1 MTKDIYLDD
10 YVAGGY
16 FITKYVEREH
26 WIAASSDLLPLKLLS
41 VSELIADL
49 APTTYPLIDA
59 TSDIYEQYGIAPET
73 IPDVKQWWTEND
85 RNEIGWQH
93 TFYELGFAQQF
104 VKRFVTKTEDVAI
117 LGAAVHRKYVELVL
131 DGYDPT
137 VACGCGVE
145 EVVARGLSPA
155 PGDVLGFDILSYEYC
170 RFNSWITPSYPQV
183 IFEELHIRPN
193 QYGFIDTLEEA
204 DRCDEFMTASDDM
217 ALHGWWM
224 PWLMIRY
231 PLE

>member
-1 MTKDIYLDD
+1 MTKDIHLDD

-16 FITKYVEREH
+16 FITKYTGREH
-26 WIAASSDLLPLKLLS
+26 WIAANSDLLPPKLLS
-41 VSELIADL
+41 VSGIIATL

-59 TSDIYEQYGIAPET
+59 TSDSYEQYGIAPET
-73 IPDVKQWWTEND
+73 IPDVMKWWTEN
-85 RNEIGWQH
+85 NQKEIGWQQ

-117 LGAAVHRKYVELVL
+117 LGVSVHRKYSGLVL
-131 DGYDPT
+131 DGYDPKSS
-137 VACGCGVE
+137 CGVE
-145 EVVARGLSPA
+145 EVMARGLSPVR
-155 PGDVLGFDILSYEYC
+155 GDVLGFDILSYQYC
-170 RFNSWITPSYPQV
+170 SFDSWINPTYPPV

-217 ALHGWWM
+217 ALHGWWL
-224 PWLMIRY
+224 PWLIIRY